1 MFRGLLCFIYRAVH
15 SLEGLSLTRSKSLSD
30 NLLVKPS
37 MASLLTG
44 VSSPQ
49 VIEEEYV
56 FIKSQL
62 NRA

>member
-1 MFRGLLCFIYRAVH
+1 MFRDLLCFIYRAVH
-15 SLEGLSLTRSKSLSD
+15 SSEGLSLTRSKSISD

-37 MASLLTG
+37 TASLLTG

-49 VIEEEYV
+49 IIEEEY
-56 FIKSQL
+56 FLIKSLL